1 MKHDNFWDDLKHAA
15 RVLEHCLALVGGC
28 SIVGT
33 VWTLAQLGTFQQ
45 MAALF

>member
-1 MKHDNFWDDLKHAA
+1 MKHDNFWNDLKRAA
-15 RVLEHCLALVGGC
+15 RTLERVLALVGGC

>member
-1 MKHDNFWDDLKHAA
+1 MNRDNFWDELKHAA
-15 RVLEHCLALVGGC
+15 RILEHCLALVGGC

>member
-1 MKHDNFWDDLKHAA
+1 MKHDDFFDLLRHAA
-15 RVLEHCLALVGGC
+15 RILEHCLALVGGC

-33 VWTLAQLGTFQQ
+33 LWTLAQLGTFEQ

>member
-1 MKHDNFWDDLKHAA
+1 MKRNDLWDDLKHAA
-15 RVLEHCLALVGGC
+15 RILEHCLALVGAC